1 MMLIFFWIPQT
12 AGGDASVLSYFEEN
26 KVPVTF
32 LFMLIIQFFLIVID
46 RALYLRKYMIG
57 KIIFQFFLIV
67 GLHIWM
73 FFILP
78 ATTER
83 KFNSSNP
90 PIFYYLIKCG
100 HLLFSAYQIRC
111 GYPARI
117 LGNFIT
123 KGYSLFNNV
132 GFKV

>member
-1 MMLIFFWIPQT
+1 
-12 AGGDASVLSYFEEN
+12 
-26 KVPVTF
+26 
-32 LFMLIIQFFLIVID
+32 MLIIQFFLIVID
-46 RALYLRKYMIG
+46 RALYLRKNMIG
-57 KIIFQFFLIV
+57 KIIFQFLLII

-83 KFNSSNP
+83 RFNSNNP
-90 PIFYYLIKCG
+90 PVLYYLIKCC

-117 LGNFIT
+117 LGNFLT
-123 KGYSLFNNV
+123 KGYGLLSNIGYKVYVLLFYYFLHLNV
-132 GFKV
+132 NSSFVFLSTVDL